1 VSTDRA
7 RVTRN
12 PAAGLEALLAEVA
25 QVQALVADLPDRDVR
40 SPEEILGYDERGLP
54 G

>member
-7 RVTRN
+7 RATRN
-12 PAAGLEALLAEVA
+12 PAGGLEALLAEVA